1 MRCAVH
7 YERSDLNRE
16 SWMVDAE
23 HLSLAVREDIPSL
36 DSTDLGALERQA
48 IAQALREVGGN
59 KARAAKQLGI
69 SRTQLYSRLRKY
81 GLNGAVVAQI

>member
-1 MRCAVH
+1 
-7 YERSDLNRE
+7 
-16 SWMVDAE
+16 
-23 HLSLAVREDIPSL
+23 L

-69 SRTQLYSRLRKY
+69 SRTQLYGRLRKY
-81 GLNGAVVAQI
+81 GLNGAVVAQT